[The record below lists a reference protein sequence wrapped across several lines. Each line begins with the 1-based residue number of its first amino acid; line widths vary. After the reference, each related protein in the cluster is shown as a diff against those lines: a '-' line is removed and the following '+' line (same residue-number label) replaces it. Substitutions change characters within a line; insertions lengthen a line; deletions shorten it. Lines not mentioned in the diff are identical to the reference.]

1 MAARLNDAERVGRD
15 AAVRHGRALP
25 LEALQRRV
33 DAREPDARSRQGH
46 AERPRCRKADGS
58 PGIVSTTPGATVR
71 QALRL
76 MALHDV
82 SQLPVMDGPVCVG
95 SVTESALAAQ
105 ALEQPKVLDGSV
117 SDTMVLSQQ

>member
-1 MAARLNDAERVGRD
+1 
-15 AAVRHGRALP
+15 
-25 LEALQRRV
+25 
-33 DAREPDARSRQGH
+33 
-46 AERPRCRKADGS
+46 
-58 PGIVSTTPGATVR
+58 
-71 QALRL
+71 

-117 SDTMVLSQQ
+117 SDTMEAPLPVLDGDMPVDAATKILSKANPAVLIQSGSRVLGIVTRSDLLAYLMAR